1 MKLYFIIIIDVTA
14 TVGYAEASKTNRYPI
29 SVDTRKEGVRA
40 IGNGCDVSN
49 HVRREGRVG
58 AIVDE

>member
-1 MKLYFIIIIDVTA
+1 MKLYFIIVIDVTA
-14 TVGYAEASKTNRYPI
+14 TVGYAKVSKTNRYPI
-29 SVDTRKEGVRA
+29 SVDTRKEGVRTT
-40 IGNGCDVSN
+40 GTGCDVTN